1 MVEQPWYKKKVRESR
16 AALAILWLYLLSP
29 VVLLPLLAGGQYPL
43 DNLYLFNLLATL
55 LWFGLLLSLFRRPA
69 IFHVLALPLYVTT
82 SIDLFLLIH
91 FGARLSSSYFG
102 VIFNDVTETSE
113 FSSTYFWAL
122 FPFLLF
128 LLVCY
133 PFLLRACWNVRFR
146 VHLARA
152 ALFAVALCGL
162 YAAAATRSVL
172 NGAELGSTVDG
183 VIAKEASAPI
193 GALAQLYSAVQQMVD
208 SAELVRS
215 RKNSKLEVTRS
226 ASAETEVY
234 VWVIGESSRP
244 QNWRL
249 YGYGRDT
256 TPRLVRQ
263 QGLLVLDDVL
273 TSAPLTA
280 QAVPSM
286 LSLWPINDWDSVLR
300 EKSIVSV
307 FHQAGFKTYWLSTQ
321 EADGWAGLIPQIANE
336 AGETRFFDHAY
347 DGALLEPLKNIVD
360 GAAEGSKIFIVLH
373 TKGSHFEYSR
383 RYPEEFADFG
393 DGAPSLIDTYD
404 NSIRYTDSVLSDI
417 IDILAQKRYKSALI
431 YVSDHGE
438 NLRDDSR
445 RLLGHSIGNEFDLRV
460 PAFIWFSDQF
470 MDVNRDKICRADLNR
485 KQKLSMS
492 DLPHSFLDLLS
503 MSSPA
508 IDRSRSI
515 FSETFVS
522 HPRAYMLNG
531 VVDIYTEKAIANEP
545 RRGTSTTLG
554 CG

>member
-1 MVEQPWYKKKVRESR
+1 MAEQPWKRQKDGESR
-16 AALAILWLYLLSP
+16 TALAILWFYLLSP
-29 VVLLPLLAGGQYPL
+29 VVLLPLLTGGQYPL

-55 LWFGLLLSLFRRPA
+55 LWLGLLLSLFIRPA
-69 IFHVLALPLYVTT
+69 IFHLLALPLYITT
-82 SIDLFLLIH
+82 SIDLFLLIN

-122 FPFLLF
+122 LPFLLF

-146 VHLARA
+146 VHPAMA

-172 NGAELGSTVDG
+172 NGAELGSTADG

-193 GALAQLYSAVQQMVD
+193 GAIAQLYSAVKQMID
-208 SAELVRS
+208 SADLVRS
-215 RKNSKLEVTRS
+215 RKNSKVEVSRS
-226 ASAETEVY
+226 ASEETEIY

-244 QNWRL
+244 QNWGL
-249 YGYGRDT
+249 YGYTRDT
-256 TPRLVRQ
+256 TPRLARQ

-286 LSLWPINDWDSVLR
+286 LSLWPISDWNAVLR

-307 FHQAGFKTYWLSTQ
+307 FQRAGFETYWLSTQ
-321 EADGWAGLIPQIANE
+321 EADAWAGLIPQIANE

-347 DGALLEPLKNIVD
+347 DGALLEPFRNIVD
-360 GAAEGSKIFIVLH
+360 AAIKGSKIFIVLH
-373 TKGSHFEYSR
+373 TKGSHFEYSK
-383 RYPEEFADFG
+383 RYPEEFSTFG
-393 DGAPSLIDTYD
+393 SSAPSLIETYD
-404 NSIRYTDSVLSDI
+404 NSIRYTDSVLSGI

-460 PAFIWFSDQF
+460 PAFMWFSDQF
-470 MDVNRDKICRADLNR
+470 MEINRDKICRAVLNR
-485 KQKLSMS
+485 SQKLAMS

-515 FSETFVS
+515 FSESFVS

-531 VVDIYTEKAIANEP
+531 IVDIYPEKTITKES
-545 RRGTSTTLG
+545 RRGSPIALG